1 MLQER
6 LARVYVSDTMPV
18 MCKFNNKMETVPV
31 FFFFLCYERVEGDT
45 GQLV

>member
-31 FFFFLCYERVEGDT
+31 FFFFFYVMNEWKETRAN
-45 GQLV
+45 